1 MMNDERRTVKLT
13 TSFYT
18 REDVVQIAKD
28 LLGKYLVTRFDG
40 QITAGKI
47 VETEAYRGP
56 DDKACHAW
64 LNRRTSRTEIMFGG
78 GGHAY
83 VYLCYGIHHLF
94 NIVTG
99 KRDMAHAILI
109 RAIEPTDNVEIML
122 ERRNLT
128 KLSPRL
134 TTGPGS
140 LTQALGIRTEHTG
153 LSLVAGDSPIW
164 LEDRGEVILEENIIA
179 SPRVG
184 VGYAEEC
191 ALWDWRFR
199 VRGSKW
205 VSPAK

>member
-1 MMNDERRTVKLT
+1 MKLSKLPA
-13 TSFYT
+13 SFYI
-18 REDVVQIAKD
+18 REDVVQIAQD
-28 LLGKYLVTRFDG
+28 LLGKFLVTHFNG

-64 LNRRTSRTEIMFGG
+64 MNRRTNRTDIMFAE

-99 KRDMAHAILI
+99 KADMPHAILI

-122 ERRNLT
+122 ERRFF
-128 KLSPRL
+128 KKAAPRL
-134 TTGPGS
+134 TAGPGS
-140 LTQALGIRTEHTG
+140 LTQALGIRTEHNG
-153 LSLVAGDSPIW
+153 LNLVNDQSPIW
-164 LEDRGEVILEENIIA
+164 VEDRGEVICAENIIA

-184 VGYAEEC
+184 VGYAGEC
-191 ALWDWRFR
+191 ALWNWRFR
-199 VRGSKW
+199 VKDSKW
-205 VSPAK
+205 TSPAK

>member
-1 MMNDERRTVKLT
+1 MDNERRTVKLT
-13 TSFYT
+13 TEFYT
-18 REDVVQIAKD
+18 REEVVQIAKD

-40 QITAGKI
+40 QITSGKI
-47 VETEAYRGP
+47 VETEAYRAP

-64 LNRRTSRTEIMFGG
+64 MNRRTSRTEVMFAN

-99 KRDMAHAILI
+99 KKDMAHAVLI
-109 RAIEPTDNVEIML
+109 RAIEPIENVEVML
-122 ERRNLT
+122 ARRHLT
-128 KLSPRL
+128 KITPRL
-134 TTGPGS
+134 TAGPGS
-140 LTQALGIRTEHTG
+140 LAQALGIRTEHTG
-153 LSLVAGDSPIW
+153 LNLVHPGSPIW
-164 LEDRGEVILEENIIA
+164 LEDRGEEISTENIIA

-184 VGYAEEC
+184 VGYAGAC

-205 VSPAK
+205 VSPAR